1 MSVLPIADSKTKLK
15 WISQRNKTQK
25 QRKET
30 FMKIEDG
37 IAFVTDFSSPADNNQ
52 SSQISKTKLEKTVK
66 KSRPLSY
73 TSENWIG

>member
-15 WISQRNKTQK
+15 WISQRNETQK
-25 QRKET
+25 QRE
-30 FMKIEDG
+30 KIITNNKDR
-37 IAFVTDFSSPADNNQ
+37 IAFITDFSSPADYNQ
-52 SSQISKTKLEKTVK
+52 SSQTSKTKLEKTVK